1 MNFDDDLTAE
11 VKRLAGECG
20 FARAGVAPV
29 GEIQSPERLK
39 RWVADG
45 LNAGMDYLTRNLS
58 KRLCPGRLVE
68 GARSVLCLLV
78 SYNPDKEIRSDA
90 FIARYARGRDYHKVL
105 RKRTRLLCDRIR
117 LIAPSFAG
125 RVFVDTAPVAERS
138 LAAAAGL
145 GWIGRNGALIV
156 PDLGSY
162 VLLGEIICNLPLRPD
177 DPLSLDCGDC
187 TACQSACPTGAIVA
201 EKTVDARRCLSY
213 HTIENRG
220 EIPRELWRKLGN
232 RVFGC
237 DTCQAVCP
245 HNLRCP
251 PGDGELLAPSGNRRV
266 PARGGTALT
275 LEQILQ
281 WRRGDWDV
289 ATRGSA
295 MRRATW
301 SMFLRNAVIAA
312 GNIGDHS
319 LLDPLSS
326 FRGRVSERALLELI
340 DWAAARISESGN
352 NEV

>member
-45 LNAGMDYLTRNLS
+45 LNAGMDYLARNLS

-78 SYNPDKEIRSDA
+78 SYNPPKEVSSDA

-105 RKRTRLLCDRIR
+105 RKRARALCDRIR

-187 TACQSACPTGAIVA
+187 TACLTACPTGAILP
-201 EKTVDARRCLSY
+201 EQTIDARSCLSY
-213 HTIENRG
+213 HTIENRS
-220 EIPRELWRKLGN
+220 EIPRGLWRKLGN

-245 HNLRCP
+245 HNRRKP
-251 PGDGELLAPSGNRRV
+251 PGDGELLSG
-266 PARGGTALT
+266 RGGTALT

-281 WRRGDWDV
+281 WRQSDWDA

-312 GNIGDHS
+312 GNSGDHS

-326 FRGRVSERALLELI
+326 FRGRDSERALLELI
-340 DWAAARISESGN
+340 DWAGTRISESGD